1 MAKKNRYE
9 VKIVPY
15 TGHQIN
21 KINDGYDIVDT
32 TTQKKDWRSDAMTYY
47 VLAHSENHEDA
58 MEIATALNYYNNKDK
73 D

>member
-1 MAKKNRYE
+1 
-9 VKIVPY
+9 
-15 TGHQIN
+15 
-21 KINDGYDIVDT
+21 
-32 TTQKKDWRSDAMTYY
+32 MTYY